1 MIPPMCKVPT
11 NWVVHFDPQGRQKSK
26 MKQVMKLVE
35 YEGMR
40 KGVFDKRWT
49 WDGAKVITLWDAIWD
64 AFHPYMATKTVIN
77 REDYGNMDD
86 TTISEHKNR
95 MGQLSW
101 YSIYNKMQGGGL
113 LKGNKV
119 RKRKER

>member
-1 MIPPMCKVPT
+1 
-11 NWVVHFDPQGRQKSK
+11 
-26 MKQVMKLVE
+26 MK
-35 YEGMR
+35 

-101 YSIYNKMQGGGL
+101 YSIKMQGGGL